1 MATNSGRQRL
11 GRNGIKSRYVEKNP
25 PKDRAAVIECCVSE
39 RWCRILRLTVYD
51 PFNRPTVEK
60 DSHSMS
66 EENLIKLKKT
76 DAFADYLNTDGSR
89 QEARTRVVRAPE
101 HHHRDPGSDSN

>member
-1 MATNSGRQRL
+1 MALKAGML
-11 GRNGIKSRYVEKNP
+11 KKNP
-25 PKDRAAVIECCVSE
+25 PKDRSAVIECVSE
-39 RWCRILRLTVYD
+39 RWWRILRLTVYD

-66 EENLIKLKKT
+66 EDNLIKLKKT

-101 HHHRDPGSDSN
+101 HHHRDLGSDSNWAPVFFLPQV